1 MRAASAL
8 ALHQSL
14 IIQVGVKS
22 ERKGY
27 SFQPALLSPP
37 QRASQSAFLLTSPH
51 RDLASQSPPHRHHPP
66 PPADATPLSTIPL
79 SSLPAPVMSHAIWF
93 SAASSRK
100 SDLVSGER
108 KGEGERRSGGG
119 GKQER
124 SSSSCDWKVERNA
137 GGGGGAELCEANEE
151 RVRSGERHVQ
161 HRRRSALALAQTHV
175 CTHS

>member
-51 RDLASQSPPHRHHPP
+51 RDLASQSPPP

-93 SAASSRK
+93 SAASSRQ

-108 KGEGERRSGGG
+108 KERESGAAAEAENESGALPPATGTGGEERGEVGG
-119 GKQER
+119 
-124 SSSSCDWKVERNA
+124 W
-137 GGGGGAELCEANEE
+137 GGAELCEANEE
-151 RVRSGERHVQ
+151 RARSGERHVP